1 MFSSLASYN
10 FRVFTVG
17 QIISLIGMWVQA
29 VALSWLVLKMTGS
42 ATQLGLITAIQFVPM
57 LLFGLFGGWVADRF
71 PKHKVLFATT
81 SGYILLSVV
90 TAVIVQTNAIQLW
103 MLYVIAGLAGL
114 IMVVDNPTRQSFV
127 SELVGRN
134 RIRNAVTLNSMVFN
148 ITRVV
153 GPSVAGIAIAGL
165 GMAACFWLDAIS
177 MVAVLVSLS
186 LLRTNEL
193 YIEPAAA
200 KTSRVIG
207 QIMESIRYAVKTKKI
222 FAPLAMMTLIGAFTY
237 EFSVVFPIFAAEVL
251 GGGAQTYGQMMAAM
265 GAGAILGGLWLA
277 RFPVKNASAIVP
289 AAVLFGAAMVIL
301 SLTRSMQATVAAL
314 VVLGMGSTFYA
325 TTGNTI
331 LQLNSSPAMRGRVM
345 ALWGMAFTGLTPI
358 GAPVV
363 GLIAEQASAP
373 VAILFGGLVA
383 LGSAVI
389 GYTILTGRYGRV
401 AGKQPAYATTQRVK

>member
-1 MFSSLASYN
+1 
-10 FRVFTVG
+10 
-17 QIISLIGMWVQA
+17 MWVQS

-71 PKHKVLFATT
+71 PKRKVLFATT
-81 SGYILLSVV
+81 IAYMLLSLVL
-90 TAVIVQTNAIQLW
+90 AVIVYANVVQLW
-103 MLYVIAGLAGL
+103 MLYVIAAFAGL
-114 IMVVDNPTRQSFV
+114 VMVVDNPTRQAFV

-153 GPSVAGIAIAGL
+153 GPSVAGIAIASL
-165 GMAACFWLDAIS
+165 GMAACFLLDAVS
-177 MVAVLVSLS
+177 MVAVLVSLGVMRAS
-186 LLRTNEL
+186 EL
-193 YIEPAAA
+193 YAEPPPG
-200 KTSRVIG
+200 KTGRVVG
-207 QIMESIRYAVKTKKI
+207 QIMESVRYAIKTKKI
-222 FAPLAMMTLIGAFTY
+222 LAPLAMMTLIGAFTY

-277 RFPVKNASAIVP
+277 RFPVKNANTIVP
-289 AAVLFGAAMVIL
+289 AAVLFGGAMVAL
-301 SLTRSMQATVAAL
+301 SLTGSMYATVAAL
-314 VVLGMGSTFYA
+314 VVLGMGSTFFA

-345 ALWGMAFTGLTPI
+345 ALWGMAFTGLTPV

-373 VAILFGGLVA
+373 MAILFGGLVA

-389 GYTILTGRYGRV
+389 GYTILTGRYGR
-401 AGKQPAYATTQRVK
+401 ATGKQPAYAAQRVE